1 MFRTARRSPAVVLAA
16 LLGQLLT
23 TLPCGE
29 MALATGG
36 LAAVIDTMPLVC
48 GGRGAS
54 AIVFDGQGNMVLNHT
69 ASSTG
74 DVPEFSPSVQQGLGS
89 VSKLAAA
96 ATFMA
101 AVVDTGKGSLD
112 APIRETLPD
121 VFAAGGAQGGDATP
135 RMLLSHTSGF
145 NDAVYDAGTD
155 CYIRNPYHANH
166 CRADEVN
173 PTLSTCISQVV
184 RLPMLAPPGLDFEYS
199 NNAYFLIAAVV
210 ERLTGM
216 TFEEALQRYV
226 ARPLGM
232 NSTTYAC
239 PDSGSTVELP
249 HVSNGLCSTA
259 ADYSK
264 LVQMVL
270 LGGVTPGG
278 RRLLSIEAVHMM
290 TTNQVG
296 KARKKYACWM
306 KLLSLQ
312 RTGAPNSAIPTTCF
326 GHVDNSLPPFQ
337 DPLYGYGL
345 GVFMIS
351 GFKFNAL
358 VHPGSQGWMWYIVPG
373 QYAVTFAISNLG
385 NGTLNA
391 QTYTYFAAALKAL
404 EEDSFPQ
411 RGWCEHNHNLTYHD
425 FDDVSSRF
433 MFVQPPRCAPPWT
446 AGQRLLHLGV
456 GQAADALDARN
467 ESAAAQSQAGPSADE
482 TTEPVHHDDGGES
495 HRDGKGSARLVGR
508 AAAAARLFQAHNE
521 SAAAQSQAG
530 PSADETTEP
539 VHHDDGGESHRD
551 GKSSARLVGRV
562 AAAGRLFQARNESA
576 AAQPAMSPPP
586 SKPVARQLLQP
597 EPIYRTSGTSAV
609 IAHQLGVA
617 FIVLVVLVVAAR
629 S

>member
-1 MFRTARRSPAVVLAA
+1 
-16 LLGQLLT
+16 
-23 TLPCGE
+23 
-29 MALATGG
+29 
-36 LAAVIDTMPLVC
+36 
-48 GGRGAS
+48 
-54 AIVFDGQGNMVLNHT
+54 
-69 ASSTG
+69 
-74 DVPEFSPSVQQGLGS
+74 
-89 VSKLAAA
+89 
-96 ATFMA
+96 
-101 AVVDTGKGSLD
+101 
-112 APIRETLPD
+112 
-121 VFAAGGAQGGDATP
+121 
-135 RMLLSHTSGF
+135 MLLSHTSGF

-296 KARKKYACWM
+296 KARKKYASWM

-312 RTGAPNSAIPTTCF
+312 RMGAPNSAIPTTCF
-326 GHVDNSLPPFQ
+326 ENVDNSLPPFQ

-433 MFVQPPRCAPPWT
+433 MFVQPPRCAPLWT
-446 AGQRLLHLGV
+446 AGNVFSTWEWGRQRTPLTCGSEYSAFEEAQPVHHDDGGENHGDGKSSARLV
-456 GQAADALDARN
+456 GRAAAAARISQARN

-482 TTEPVHHDDGGES
+482 TTEPVHHDDGGEN
-495 HRDGKGSARLVGR
+495 HG
-508 AAAAARLFQAHNE
+508 
-521 SAAAQSQAG
+521 
-530 PSADETTEP
+530 
-539 VHHDDGGESHRD
+539 D